1 MKHDGA
7 GSPSLTRE
15 GTFKAMVLFTTKMR
29 DLGWP
34 SLPGLLGGAQT
45 IEGRRSDPAIDDDWA
60 EVLATLTNDDY
71 ASTGDAITTDAAYE
85 VTFRFL
91 VIQFDRRGLEYLGDV
106 INRLSATASEDNARE
121 VAEDWRDALS
131 GT

>member
-1 MKHDGA
+1 
-7 GSPSLTRE
+7 
-15 GTFKAMVLFTTKMR
+15 MVLFTTKMR

>member
-1 MKHDGA
+1 MKHEVDA
-7 GSPSLTRE
+7 SPCLTRE
-15 GTFKAMVLFTTKMR
+15 RTFKAMVLFTTKMR

-45 IEGRRSDPAIDDDWA
+45 IDGRRSDPAIDHDWA
-60 EVLATLTNDDY
+60 EVLATLANDDH
-71 ASTGDAITTDAAYE
+71 ASSCDSLTTDAAYE

-91 VIQFDRRGLEYLGDV
+91 VLQFDRRGLEHLEDV
-106 INRLSATASEDNARE
+106 VNRLSATASEENVRE

-131 GT
+131 GI